1 MTTKKKN
8 RFLTFCF
15 SLLPGA
21 GEMYMGFMRAGLS
34 LMLLFVFA
42 IMIPVFLRLDELVV
56 LAVVVWFYSFFH
68 ANHLA
73 SLNDEEFAKVEDQ
86 YLYGLDILSGG
97 KDFVTKYRKWVALI
111 LILVGTLLLWNSV
124 MDLLR
129 GLLRNILPSVIYD
142 VLNRVG
148 YFIPRVLAAV
158 LIILAGVKMIGG
170 RKQQLAELS
179 DSEVDEKQA
188 DEGR

>member
-1 MTTKKKN
+1 MTTKKKS

-86 YLYGLDILSGG
+86 YLYGLDTLSGG
-97 KDFVTKYRKWVALI
+97 KDFVAKYRKWVALI
-111 LILVGTLLLWNSV
+111 LIFVGALLLWNSIMDMLRKIVPSEIYHVIYKV
-124 MDLLR
+124 MD
-129 GLLRNILPSVIYD
+129 GI
-142 VLNRVG
+142 G
-148 YFIPRVLAAV
+148 YFAPRMLVAV
-158 LIILAGVKMIGG
+158 LIIVTGVKMIGG
-170 RKQQLAELS
+170 RKQQLAELP
-179 DSEVDEKQA
+179 DGEAGEKQT
-188 DEGR
+188 DENR

>member
-1 MTTKKKN
+1 MTTKKKS

-21 GEMYMGFMRAGLS
+21 GEMYMGFMRAGVS

-86 YLYGLDILSGG
+86 YLYGLDTLSGG
-97 KDFVTKYRKWVALI
+97 KDFVAKYRKWVAVI
-111 LILVGTLLLWNSV
+111 LILVGALLLWNSV

-129 GLLRNILPSVIYD
+129 DLLRNTLPSVVYN
-142 VLNRVG
+142 VLNKVG

-158 LIILAGVKMIGG
+158 LIIVAGGKMIGG
-170 RKQQLAELS
+170 RKQQLAGLS
-179 DSEVDEKQA
+179 EGEADEKQT
-188 DEGR
+188 DENR

>member
-73 SLNDEEFAKVEDQ
+73 SLNDEEFARVEDQ
-86 YLYGLDILSGG
+86 YLYGLDTLSGG
-97 KDFVTKYRKWVALI
+97 KDFVAKYRKWVAVI

-129 GLLRNILPSVIYD
+129 DLLRNILPSVIYS

-148 YFIPRVLAAV
+148 YYIPRVLAAV
-158 LIILAGVKMIGG
+158 LIIVAGGKMIGG

-179 DSEVDEKQA
+179 DSEADEKQA
-188 DEGR
+188 DEDR

>member
-42 IMIPVFLRLDELVV
+42 IMIPTFLRLDELVV

-73 SLNDEEFAKVEDQ
+73 SLNDEEFARVEDQ
-86 YLYGLDILSGG
+86 YLYGLDTLSGG
-97 KDFVTKYRKWVALI
+97 KDFVAKYRKWVAVI
-111 LILVGTLLLWNSV
+111 LILVGTLLLWNNV

-129 GLLRNILPSVIYD
+129 DLLRNMLPSAIYS

-158 LIILAGVKMIGG
+158 LIIVAGVKMIGG

-179 DSEVDEKQA
+179 DSEADEKQT
-188 DEGR
+188 DEDR

>member
-1 MTTKKKN
+1 MTTKKKS

-21 GEMYMGFMRAGLS
+21 GEMYMGFMKAGVS

-86 YLYGLDILSGG
+86 YLYGLDTLSGG
-97 KDFVTKYRKWVALI
+97 KDFVAKYRKWVAVI
-111 LILVGTLLLWNSV
+111 LILVGSLLLWNSV

-129 GLLRNILPSVIYD
+129 DLLRNTLPSVIYN
-142 VLNRVG
+142 VLNKIG

-158 LIILAGVKMIGG
+158 LIIVAGGKMIGG
-170 RKQQLAELS
+170 RKQQLAELP
-179 DSEVDEKQA
+179 DGEADEKQT
-188 DEGR
+188 DENR

>member
-73 SLNDEEFAKVEDQ
+73 SLNDEEFAKVEDK
-86 YLYGLDILSGG
+86 YLYGLDTLSGG
-97 KDFVTKYRKWVALI
+97 KDFVVKYRKWVAIALI
-111 LILVGTLLLWNSV
+111 FVGVLLLWNSV
-124 MDLLR
+124 MDMLR
-129 GLLRNILPSVIYD
+129 RIVSPEIYHMIYK
-142 VLNRVG
+142 VMSPIG
-148 YFIPRVLAAV
+148 YFIPRVLVAV

>member
-1 MTTKKKN
+1 MTTKKKS

-21 GEMYMGFMRAGLS
+21 GEMYMGFMKAGVS

-86 YLYGLDILSGG
+86 YLYGLDTLSGG
-97 KDFVTKYRKWVALI
+97 KDFVAKYRKWVAVI
-111 LILVGTLLLWNSV
+111 LILVGSLLLWNSV

-129 GLLRNILPSVIYD
+129 DLLRNTLPSVIYN
-142 VLNRVG
+142 VLNKIG

-158 LIILAGVKMIGG
+158 LIIVAGGKMIGG
-170 RKQQLAELS
+170 RKQQLAEFP
-179 DSEVDEKQA
+179 DGEADEKQT
-188 DEGR
+188 DENR

>member
-1 MTTKKKN
+1 MTTKKKS

-21 GEMYMGFMRAGLS
+21 GEMYMGFMRAGVS

-86 YLYGLDILSGG
+86 YLYGLDTLSGG
-97 KDFVTKYRKWVALI
+97 KDFVAKYRKWVAVI
-111 LILVGTLLLWNSV
+111 LILVGALLLWNSV

-129 GLLRNILPSVIYD
+129 DLLRNTLPSVIYN
-142 VLNRVG
+142 VLNKVG

-158 LIILAGVKMIGG
+158 LIIVAGGKMIGG
-170 RKQQLAELS
+170 RKQQLAELP
-179 DSEVDEKQA
+179 DGEADEKQT
-188 DEGR
+188 DENR

>member
-1 MTTKKKN
+1 MTTKKKS

-21 GEMYMGFMRAGLS
+21 GVMYMGFMKAGVS

-97 KDFVTKYRKWVALI
+97 KDFVAKYRKWVAVI
-111 LILVGTLLLWNSV
+111 LILVGALLLWNSV

-129 GLLRNILPSVIYD
+129 DLLRNTLPSVIYN
-142 VLNRVG
+142 VLNKVG

-158 LIILAGVKMIGG
+158 LIIVAGGKMIGG
-170 RKQQLAELS
+170 RKQQLAELP
-179 DSEVDEKQA
+179 DGEADEKQT
-188 DEGR
+188 DENR

>member
-1 MTTKKKN
+1 MTTKKKS

-21 GEMYMGFMRAGLS
+21 GEMYMGFMKAGVS

-86 YLYGLDILSGG
+86 YLYGLDTLSGG
-97 KDFVTKYRKWVALI
+97 KDFVAKYRKWVAVI
-111 LILVGTLLLWNSV
+111 LILVGSLLLWNSV

-129 GLLRNILPSVIYD
+129 DLLRNTLPSVIYN
-142 VLNRVG
+142 VLNKVG

-158 LIILAGVKMIGG
+158 LIIVAGGKMIGG
-170 RKQQLAELS
+170 RKQQLAELP
-179 DSEVDEKQA
+179 DGEADEKQT
-188 DEGR
+188 DENR

>member
-42 IMIPVFLRLDELVV
+42 IMIPTFLRLDELVV

-73 SLNDEEFAKVEDQ
+73 SLNDEEFAKVEDE
-86 YLYGLDILSGG
+86 YLYGLDTISGG
-97 KDFVTKYRKWVALI
+97 KDFVAKYRKWVAVI
-111 LILVGTLLLWNSV
+111 LILVGALLLWNSV

-129 GLLRNILPSVIYD
+129 DLLRNMLPSVIYG

-158 LIILAGVKMIGG
+158 LIIVAGVKMIGG

-179 DSEVDEKQA
+179 DSEADEKQT
-188 DEGR
+188 DEDR

>member
-73 SLNDEEFAKVEDQ
+73 SLNDEEFAKVEDE
-86 YLYGLDILSGG
+86 YLYGLDTLSGG
-97 KDFVTKYRKWVALI
+97 KDFVAKYRKWVAIALI
-111 LILVGTLLLWNSV
+111 FVGVLLLWNSV
-124 MDLLR
+124 IDMLR
-129 GLLRNILPSVIYD
+129 GIVPPEIYHIIYK
-142 VLNRVG
+142 VMSQIG
-148 YFIPRVLAAV
+148 YFIPRVLVSV

-170 RKQQLAELS
+170 RKQQLAELPNG
-179 DSEVDEKQA
+179 EADEKKT
-188 DEGR
+188 DENR

>member
-73 SLNDEEFAKVEDQ
+73 SLNDEEFAKVEDE
-86 YLYGLDILSGG
+86 YLYGLDTLSGG
-97 KDFVTKYRKWVALI
+97 KDFVAKYRKWVAAI
-111 LILVGTLLLWNSV
+111 LILVGALLLWNSV

-129 GLLRNILPSVIYD
+129 GLLRDVLPSVIYD

-148 YFIPRVLAAV
+148 YFIPRILAAV

-179 DSEVDEKQA
+179 DGEADEKQTG
-188 DEGR
+188 ENR

>member
-21 GEMYMGFMRAGLS
+21 GEMYMGFMKAGLS

-42 IMIPVFLRLDELVV
+42 IMIPTFLRLDELVV

-73 SLNDEEFAKVEDQ
+73 SLNDEEFAKVEDE
-86 YLYGLDILSGG
+86 YLYGLDTLSGG
-97 KDFVTKYRKWVALI
+97 KDFVAKYRKWVAVL
-111 LILVGTLLLWNSV
+111 LILVGALLLWNSV

-129 GLLRNILPSVIYD
+129 DLLRNMLPSALYS

-158 LIILAGVKMIGG
+158 LIIVAGGKMIGG

-179 DSEVDEKQA
+179 DSESDEKQT
-188 DEGR
+188 DEDR

>member
-21 GEMYMGFMRAGLS
+21 GEMYMGFMRAGVS
-34 LMLLFVFA
+34 LMLLFIFA

-73 SLNDEEFAKVEDQ
+73 SLNDEEFAKVKDE
-86 YLYGLDILSGG
+86 YLYGLDTLSGG
-97 KDFVTKYRKWVALI
+97 KDFVAKYRKWVAVI

-129 GLLRNILPSVIYD
+129 GMLRNVLPSVIYD
-142 VLNRVG
+142 VLNRLG

-179 DSEVDEKQA
+179 DREADEKQT
-188 DEGR
+188 DENR

>member
-1 MTTKKKN
+1 MTTKKKS

-21 GEMYMGFMRAGLS
+21 GEMYMGFMRAGVS

-86 YLYGLDILSGG
+86 YLYGLDTLSGG
-97 KDFVTKYRKWVALI
+97 KDFVAKYRKWVAVI
-111 LILVGTLLLWNSV
+111 LILVGALLLWNSV

-129 GLLRNILPSVIYD
+129 DLLRNTLPSVIYN
-142 VLNRVG
+142 VLNKVG

-158 LIILAGVKMIGG
+158 LIIVAGGKMIGG
-170 RKQQLAELS
+170 RKQQLAELP
-179 DSEVDEKQA
+179 DGEAGEKQT
-188 DEGR
+188 DENR

>member
-1 MTTKKKN
+1 MTTKKKS

-21 GEMYMGFMRAGLS
+21 GEMYMGFMKAGVS

-97 KDFVTKYRKWVALI
+97 KDFVAKYRKWVAVI
-111 LILVGTLLLWNSV
+111 LILVGALLLWNSV

-129 GLLRNILPSVIYD
+129 DLLRNTLPSVIYN
-142 VLNRVG
+142 VLNKVG
-148 YFIPRVLAAV
+148 YFIPRVLAAI
-158 LIILAGVKMIGG
+158 LIIVAGGKMIGG
-170 RKQQLAELS
+170 RKQQLAELP
-179 DSEVDEKQA
+179 DGEADEKQT
-188 DEGR
+188 DENR